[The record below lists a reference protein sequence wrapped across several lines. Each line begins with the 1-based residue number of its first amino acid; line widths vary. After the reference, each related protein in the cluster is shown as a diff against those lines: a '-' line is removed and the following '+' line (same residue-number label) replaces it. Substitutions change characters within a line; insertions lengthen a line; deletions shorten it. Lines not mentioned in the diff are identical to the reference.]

1 MAVVIRFAFIWL
13 CCAAFASP
21 VFADIWGFIDEKGV
35 GHFSATKMDERYE
48 LFSKEVHASEA
59 PASQLGSDPNFRCAQ
74 QLGSDPNCLP
84 QTLATVSLSPKL
96 AAFFE
101 SSSTLKAVRPHM
113 QAAAKQHNLDV
124 ELLQALIA
132 AESGFNLTAISPK
145 GALGLMQLM
154 PGTAARYGVPLDKKP
169 HTGSTQQQ
177 KLFDAQTNI
186 AAGSRYLRDLLN
198 LFHGK
203 LDLALAA
210 YNAGEGAVQ
219 RAGNKIPN
227 YPETQNYVKTVTQMY
242 AALKPPA
249 LQPAAIVAPEP
260 KQSASPDP
268 LRPIR
273 GRGNGLPTSSVTDS
287 DVPALASNPFVR
299 SRGHFPYFA
308 GANQYQVTEIAHM
321 VLGISLPLWNRG
333 NVSVS

>member
-1 MAVVIRFAFIWL
+1 
-13 CCAAFASP
+13 
-21 VFADIWGFIDEKGV
+21 
-35 GHFSATKMDERYE
+35 
-48 LFSKEVHASEA
+48 
-59 PASQLGSDPNFRCAQ
+59 
-74 QLGSDPNCLP
+74 
-84 QTLATVSLSPKL
+84 
-96 AAFFE
+96 
-101 SSSTLKAVRPHM
+101 M
-113 QAAAKQHNLDV
+113 QAAAQLHNLDV

-154 PGTAARYGVPLDKKP
+154 PGTAARYGVPADKKP
-169 HTGSTQQQ
+169 HTGITQQQ

-186 AAGSRYLRDLLN
+186 GAGSRYLRDLLN
-198 LFHGK
+198 LFNGK

-249 LQPAAIVAPEP
+249 PQPAPVLAPEP
-260 KQSASPDP
+260 KQPASPDP

-273 GRGNGLPTSSVTDS
+273 GRGNGLPMSMLDGKGDS
-287 DVPALASNPFVR
+287 
-299 SRGHFPYFA
+299 
-308 GANQYQVTEIAHM
+308 
-321 VLGISLPLWNRG
+321 
-333 NVSVS
+333 